1 MKHQRVC
8 TKKSFL
14 WGGGWRAG
22 CVCMR
27 GVAGTGWRWWSFH
40 LFAHTIDSVIKR
52 CEVFSGQR
60 LIVTGFS
67 PDRPRHH
74 QSSLNS
80 HKYVDSP
87 ASRPIVS
94 RGKRRDVET
103 RYRKFSW
110 VNQQLW
116 VFGEKGL
123 CELMSFMKKRGQAE
137 KKREKRQKDLFT
149 RTFVFEDVKRESSHY
164 SSVFPRSQRIF
175 PNSPHTFFF
184 VLRNI

>member
-8 TKKSFL
+8 TKNFL

-60 LIVTGFS
+60 LIVTRFS
-67 PDRPRHH
+67 PDRLRHHH

-94 RGKRRDVET
+94 RGERRNVERRDIAN
-103 RYRKFSW
+103 FW

-116 VFGEKGL
+116 EYLEMRLRKKAVYEEARISEK
-123 CELMSFMKKRGQAE
+123 KKR
-137 KKREKRQKDLFT
+137 KDKRIFLHAHLCSRIKIYEAHIILLFL
-149 RTFVFEDVKRESSHY
+149 
-164 SSVFPRSQRIF
+164 RSQRIF
-175 PNSPHTFFF
+175 LNCPSHTFFT
-184 VLRNI
+184 

>member
-1 MKHQRVC
+1 
-8 TKKSFL
+8 
-14 WGGGWRAG
+14 
-22 CVCMR
+22 MR

-94 RGKRRDVET
+94 RGEKCDVEISET
-103 RYRKFSW
+103 I
-110 VNQQLW
+110 
-116 VFGEKGL
+116 
-123 CELMSFMKKRGQAE
+123 
-137 KKREKRQKDLFT
+137 
-149 RTFVFEDVKRESSHY
+149 
-164 SSVFPRSQRIF
+164 SQIF
-175 PNSPHTFFF
+175 
-184 VLRNI
+184 

>member
-1 MKHQRVC
+1 
-8 TKKSFL
+8 
-14 WGGGWRAG
+14 
-22 CVCMR
+22 MR

-60 LIVTGFS
+60 LIVTGFG

-94 RGKRRDVET
+94 RGERCNVET
-103 RYRKFSW
+103 RYRKFSGLTNSYGDIW
-110 VNQQLW
+110 VGGTVRTN
-116 VFGEKGL
+116 VVYE
-123 CELMSFMKKRGQAE
+123 EARTSE
-137 KKREKRQKDLFT
+137 KKERKNK
-149 RTFVFEDVKRESSHY
+149 RTF
-164 SSVFPRSQRIF
+164 
-175 PNSPHTFFF
+175 
-184 VLRNI
+184 

>member
-1 MKHQRVC
+1 
-8 TKKSFL
+8 
-14 WGGGWRAG
+14 
-22 CVCMR
+22 MR

-116 VFGEKGL
+116 GIWGEGTVRTNVVY
-123 CELMSFMKKRGQAE
+123 EEARTSGE

-149 RTFVFEDVKRESSHY
+149 RTFMFEDVKRESSHY

-175 PNSPHTFFF
+175 PNSPHTFFRF
-184 VLRNI
+184 KEYLNCNVFSWNTFDNFFEI